1 LTVTGEVEAIDPVTP
16 AFETFYTST
25 RTTVGRALAVT
36 LRDAELA
43 ADAVDEAMIRAYQHW
58 DRVGHLDNPAGWTYR
73 IGLDYARS
81 RLRRRRG
88 REELLHPPGHHH
100 DGPVVDPAIDDAL
113 AGLPTKQR
121 AVVVCR
127 LLLGWSEAQTSA
139 TLGIRAGTVKS
150 RLHRALGTLQVELDH
165 LREEQRP

>member
-1 LTVTGEVEAIDPVTP
+1 
-16 AFETFYTST
+16 
-25 RTTVGRALAVT
+25 
-36 LRDAELA
+36 
-43 ADAVDEAMIRAYQHW
+43 
-58 DRVGHLDNPAGWTYR
+58 
-73 IGLDYARS
+73 
-81 RLRRRRG
+81 
-88 REELLHPPGHHH
+88 LHPPGHHH

-139 TLGIRAGTVKS
+139 ALGIRPGTVKS

-165 LREEQRP
+165 LREEHRP